1 MSSASRLHGIC
12 GPLARFSGHGV
23 GTDLAAMCLA
33 ELWGVYRFLSNMAG
47 S

>member
-1 MSSASRLHGIC
+1 LKGIY
-12 GPLARFSGHGV
+12 GPLARFAGHGK

-33 ELWGVYRFLSNMAG
+33 ELWGAYRVLSNVVG